1 MKNKKMTMAFVG
13 YKEKY
18 EQDEISVLS
27 GKHIT
32 YHIKLSRWLV
42 KLISLFS
49 CSNKKLYHAI
59 YGYLIRNK
67 LKGVKDLDIIFSTDS
82 LRDIKAISS
91 LSIRKVLV
99 FRNVT
104 DGSLNKHLNDFD
116 VFTFDSNDA
125 EKYGFKLTKAPLPLL
140 SNIDA
145 SPEPPMYDISFVGVD
160 KGRAGYINSIKSK
173 LEGYTCHFLVFPNK
187 PRLTYKEYLSELLS
201 ATCVLE
207 VPIDGQVGDTMR
219 VKEALFSKRK
229 IVSSNVSLYHH
240 PLYTESNFLIYKDLD
255 DLACRLRSF
264 LDTPFDDSVVEK
276 IAQYSV
282 DNVYEKLI
290 VG

>member
-18 EQDEISVLS
+18 EQDEISVLAE
-27 GKHIT
+27 KHVT
-32 YHIKLSRWLV
+32 HHVKLSRWLV
-42 KLISLFS
+42 KLISFLS
-49 CSNKKLYHAI
+49 CSNKKVYHAI

-67 LKGVKDLDIIFSTDS
+67 LRDIQDLDIIFSTDS
-82 LRDIKAISS
+82 LRDIKAISP
-91 LSIRKVLV
+91 LTIRKILV

-104 DGSLNKHLNDFD
+104 DGSLNKHLNGFD

-125 EKYGFKLTKAPLPLL
+125 DRYGFKLTKAPLPLL
-140 SNIDA
+140 SNIEVA
-145 SPEPPMYDISFVGVD
+145 PKPPRYDISFVGVD
-160 KGRAGYINSIKSK
+160 KGRADYINAIKSK
-173 LEGYTCHFLVFPNK
+173 LEDYSCHFLVFPNK
-187 PRLTYKEYLSELLS
+187 PRLTYREYLSELLD

-229 IVSSNVSLYHH
+229 IVSNNTHLYDH
-240 PLYTESNFLIYKDLD
+240 PLYSERNILIYKDLD
-255 DLACRLRSF
+255 DLEYRLRGF
-264 LDTPFDDSVVEK
+264 LDIPFDDSVVEK

-282 DNVYEKLI
+282 DNVYERLI
-290 VG
+290 AE